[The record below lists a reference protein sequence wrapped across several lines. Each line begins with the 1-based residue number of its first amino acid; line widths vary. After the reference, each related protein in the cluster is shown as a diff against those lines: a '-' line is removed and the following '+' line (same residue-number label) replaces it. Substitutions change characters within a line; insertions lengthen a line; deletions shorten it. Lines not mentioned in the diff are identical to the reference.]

1 MRAFLR
7 YFLPVL
13 LVISACNK
21 QKPRDYTHA
30 PEGYAYKLLALGD
43 GPSIGA
49 ASGLVCEALIRTERD
64 SVFFNS
70 RYHAPKGFFIWFQN
84 FSPASGKAQLAKT
97 AVGDSLSL
105 MIGKTCF
112 FREYLDTLVPWFLAH
127 DSMVKLDIR
136 VLHEL
141 IAPPASLRQAPE
153 GTEDREL
160 YELKEI
166 AAYLKK
172 NYPGVQADKEGLYTL
187 EYTSTQS
194 ERAEPGKR
202 VRVVYNG
209 FYLDGTPLD
218 HGRQELEFS
227 FGTPD
232 QLIRGLNIV
241 IGRLKKGETTKIIVP
256 SRLAFGETGSTNGSV
271 PPYTPLLYYV
281 TLIDIK

>member
-1 MRAFLR
+1 MRAVLS
-7 YFLPVL
+7 YVVPVL
-13 LVISACNK
+13 LMISACKK
-21 QKPRDYTHA
+21 QKPQDYTHA
-30 PEGYAYKLLALGD
+30 PEGYAYKLLAIGD
-43 GPSIGA
+43 GTSIGA
-49 ASGLVCEALIRTERD
+49 AGGLVCEAMIRTEHD

-70 RYHAPKGFFIWFQN
+70 HYQAPKGFFIWFKN
-84 FSPASGKAQLAKT
+84 FSPASGKAQLLKMA
-97 AVGDSLSL
+97 AGDSLSL

-112 FREYLDTLVPWFLAH
+112 FREYLDTLVPWFLDR

-136 VLHEL
+136 VLHDL
-141 IAPPASLRQAPE
+141 IAPPASLVQTAGSP
-153 GTEDREL
+153 EDREL

-166 AAYLKK
+166 DTYLRK
-172 NYPGVQADKEGLYTL
+172 NYPGVQVDKEGLYTL

-202 VRVVYNG
+202 VRIVYNG

>member
-1 MRAFLR
+1 MRAVLC

-13 LVISACNK
+13 LMISACK
-21 QKPRDYTHA
+21 RHKPNAYTDA
-30 PEGYAYKLLALGD
+30 QEGYAYKLLAIGD

-49 ASGLVCEALIRTERD
+49 ASGLVCEAIIRTERD

-70 RYHAPKGFFIWFQN
+70 HYHAPRGFFIWFQD
-84 FSPASGKAQLAKT
+84 FSPASGKAQLAKV
-97 AVGDSLSL
+97 AGGDSLSL

-112 FREYLDTLVPWFLAH
+112 FREYLDTLVPWFLGR

-141 IAPPASLRQAPE
+141 IAPPASLAQSTGSP
-153 GTEDREL
+153 EDREL
-160 YELKEI
+160 HELKQI
-166 AAYLKK
+166 DNYLKK
-172 NYPGVQADKEGLYTL
+172 NYPGVQSDKEGLYTL
-187 EYTSTQS
+187 EYTSTKL
-194 ERAEPGKR
+194 EVAEPGKR